1 MLAWL
6 MIIVGAVFLDQL
18 TKWLTVIN
26 LDLYESFTVI
36 EGFFNFKYVQNTG
49 AAFSLFDEP
58 DERWIFMTIST
69 VAIIVMSGFLWVN
82 RKGDKLLC
90 VAMSFIIGG
99 GIGNMIDRTLHGYV
113 VDFLD
118 FIIWRTPTGKPI
130 HFATFNIADSFVCV
144 GVGLFVLYII
154 LDEIK
159 TSKQL
164 KAEKLAAQ
172 ISDTEAEEETEQS
185 KENISVG
192 SETGDD
198 E

>member
-6 MIIVGAVFLDQL
+6 MIIVGVVFLDQL

-26 LDLYESFTVI
+26 LDLGESFAVI
-36 EGFFNFKYVQNTG
+36 EGFFNFKYVRNTG
-49 AAFSLFDEP
+49 AAFSMFDDP

-69 VAIIVMSGFLWVN
+69 VAIIAMSVFLWIS

-99 GIGNMIDRTLHGYV
+99 GIGNMIDRVLLGYV
-113 VDFLD
+113 IDFLD
-118 FIIWRTPTGKPI
+118 FIIWRTSAGYPI

-144 GVGLFVLYII
+144 GVGLFALYVI

-164 KAEKLAAQ
+164 KAQKLASQ
-172 ISDTEAEEETEQS
+172 VSEIEVEEETEQAE
-185 KENISVG
+185 ENIPES
-192 SETGDD
+192 SKISND